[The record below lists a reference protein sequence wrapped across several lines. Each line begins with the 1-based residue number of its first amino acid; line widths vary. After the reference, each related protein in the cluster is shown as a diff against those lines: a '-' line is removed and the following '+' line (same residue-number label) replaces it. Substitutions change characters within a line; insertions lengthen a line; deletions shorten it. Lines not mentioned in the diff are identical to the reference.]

1 MNEEIKKYL
10 QDILDALTSVEQ
22 FTTGVTS
29 FYQYRDNLMMKAA
42 VERKLEIVG
51 EAMNKASR
59 LAPDLEISSKQKII
73 SLRNRIIHA
82 YDAVDDILIWEVV
95 QKHLPVLKQDVSN
108 LLN

>member
-1 MNEEIKKYL
+1 MNEEVKKYL
-10 QDILDALTSVEQ
+10 QDILDALISIEQ
-22 FTTGVTS
+22 FTTGVIS

-42 VERKLEIVG
+42 VERKLEIIG

-82 YDAVDDILIWEVV
+82 YDAVDDILI
-95 QKHLPVLKQDVSN
+95 
-108 LLN
+108 